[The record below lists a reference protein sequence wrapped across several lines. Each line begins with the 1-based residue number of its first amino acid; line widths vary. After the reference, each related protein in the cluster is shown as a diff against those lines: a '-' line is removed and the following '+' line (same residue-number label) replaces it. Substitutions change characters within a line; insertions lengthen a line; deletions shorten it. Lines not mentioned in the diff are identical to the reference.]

1 MGTHFDE
8 GCLRSPYYYAFDSWE
23 DAKRE
28 AWESELKEFGPVHA
42 PGVPL
47 NTILVAAL
55 YDTSRLFTPLQ
66 FPHLE
71 AAMGV
76 AMVREGLLSQES
88 MGHLSREL
96 KDFPQEMP
104 KLDEARQ
111 MANETLTAFGVA
123 HAVDAP
129 TFEKR
134 VQAMRN
140 VVTRVRELGIER
152 YLDPLEVAP
161 QEPEVDDEGLDV
173 VAGGFGSPEWEEE
186 ELARLESGA
195 VEEEPDLSGI
205 EFP

>member
-1 MGTHFDE
+1 VGTHFDE

-28 AWESELKEFGPVHA
+28 ARESELKEFGPVHA

-55 YDTSRLFTPLQ
+55 YDTSRLFAPLQ

-76 AMVREGLLSQES
+76 ALVREGLLSQES
-88 MGHLSREL
+88 MGHLSQEL
-96 KDFPQEMP
+96 KDFPQEVP
-104 KLDEARQ
+104 NLNEAQ
-111 MANETLTAFGVA
+111 MMANETLTAFGVA
-123 HAVDAP
+123 HAADAP
-129 TFEKR
+129 TFERR

-140 VVTRVRELGIER
+140 VVTRVHELGIKR
-152 YLDPLEVAP
+152 YLDPLGVAT
-161 QEPEVDDEGLDV
+161 QEPEIDDEGLDV
-173 VAGGFGSPEWEEE
+173 VLGGFGSPEWEEE
-186 ELARLESGA
+186 ELARLDSAE
-195 VEEEPDLSGI
+195 VEEEPDLSEI